1 MRTIYKG
8 MIFLPLLSPLYG
20 SETVPG
26 EAMPYLAL
34 VGVGGAFVFFVLW
47 SICRA
52 KLKETA
58 ATLEEKEEKVKWFRQ
73 VMAQNEHE
81 RTKHEHEM
89 EKKMLELTHTIE
101 MLEKKVNEGTKN
113 QVVAKIEA
121 QQGKRARAL
130 ARAGIEVE

>member
-1 MRTIYKG
+1 MKTIINN
-8 MIFLPLLSPLYG
+8 MILLLLSSPLYAAQ
-20 SETVPG
+20 TAPG

-34 VGVGGAFVFFVLW
+34 VGVGAAFVFFVLW
-47 SICRA
+47 SICRS
-52 KLKETA
+52 KLKETEA
-58 ATLEEKEEKVKWFRQ
+58 SLKEKEEKVKWFRQ
-73 VMAQNEHE
+73 VMAQNEHD

-89 EKKMLELTHTIE
+89 EKKVLELTHTIE